1 MWTFGKLFQITLN
14 PSGLIRCLAIAP
26 SGNWVAAGQS
36 SGSITV
42 LDTRTGLVISSWRA
56 HEGEVLQVS
65 TEFAEIFSS
74 CNLLPSD
81 FLKHE
86 SAQIFFSRSAI

>member
-1 MWTFGKLFQITLN
+1 MGQITVN

-42 LDTRTGLVISSWRA
+42 LDTRTGLVVASWRA
-56 HEGEVLQVS
+56 HEGEVLQVG
-65 TEFAEIFSS
+65 F
-74 CNLLPSD
+74 LLAFQDKRYS
-81 FLKHE
+81 LW
-86 SAQIFFSRSAI
+86 

>member
-1 MWTFGKLFQITLN
+1 MN

-42 LDTRTGLVISSWRA
+42 LDTRTGLVVASWRA
-56 HEGEVLQVS
+56 HEGEVLQV
-65 TEFAEIFSS
+65 
-74 CNLLPSD
+74 NLFPIQRIKTKIELRHNRKII
-81 FLKHE
+81 L
-86 SAQIFFSRSAI
+86 AI